1 MVNNF
6 TGCPPDTGGLV
17 CPIVQNSGAVRSSV
31 LLHHRIPYHQSTL
44 DLDLVTGAAGVDAAG
59 VDAAGTLVSLRSVSV
74 PPLLCDSRY
83 LR

>member
-1 MVNNF
+1 MVNF

-17 CPIVQNSGAVRSSV
+17 CPIVQNSAAVLSSV
-31 LLHHRIPYHQSTL
+31 LLHHRITQHYSTL

-59 VDAAGTLVSLRSVSV
+59 VDAAGTLMTLRSLCQ
-74 PPLLCDSRY
+74 LLMCDSRY